1 MAASKCVF
9 CGVIFTIIIAFVSAS
24 KSDERKDVF
33 DGQDFITLENLVKK
47 LQTTIKAHESR
58 FEMLENRLLQSERKT
73 DLLIRERKRNFQVI
87 NELRQRILGIEH
99 TESQIKPGIKI
110 QLDNEQT
117 NVSEIRTGTLF

>member
-73 DLLIRERKRNFQVI
+73 DLLIRERKRNLQVI
-87 NELRQRILGIEH
+87 NELRQRIPGIEH

-117 NVSEIRTGTLF
+117 NVSKIRTGTLF